1 MGGGVKRNG
10 ALLRLLAI
18 RSWFNNLRLASR
30 LLVGFGIAVTVILAL
45 ALLGTATLYAVNRD
59 VGVFSATADASQTA
73 ADIDIGL
80 RSLEIAVRDHL
91 AEGDRSSLDQAEAG
105 RDRVRALLDQLEP
118 ALDRPEDQA
127 DAATIRGA
135 LAAYWTGVERLLE
148 LRTER
153 STLVGEEIDGTVR
166 TLRERLE
173 GLRATGG
180 IDSATLASDIAIA
193 LTRMQDHLVRFVE
206 RRDAVEGDRMRKELA
221 LARDRLSEMNRYLW
235 VPGTRASIAEAETL
249 LTTLA
254 TALDR
259 ADELLVA
266 EDAVRADQLMPNAAQ
281 VTQRA
286 GEIRQR
292 TDAVAGALRSGLS
305 AEAERYLKIS
315 LWLGGTVLAFGL
327 GLTAFVAWSVG
338 RPVGAMATAVAA
350 LADGHTDVTLPAAVR
365 NDEVG
370 ALARAVGALRTRTA
384 EMDRLKRQAESMHA
398 DLSAARERAEAD
410 SLAKTHF
417 LVNMGHELHGPIAD
431 IVARSQS
438 LMTELHRQGFGE
450 LANDVEAIQWSGEQL
465 GGLIDSI
472 LDYAKIEAGTMD
484 LCLQDFD
491 VPRLLVEVR
500 ERTLPVADLN
510 GNILTATALPGAG
523 AMQSDFTKVRQI
535 LLNLL
540 DNACAYTQGG
550 SVTLTAERFEQEGRA
565 WLRFTVADDGP
576 GLPAPAGSLGRLFQP
591 FVRGPVGAVRRR
603 GAGLGLTL
611 VAHYAD
617 MLGGE
622 ITVTSSPGRGT
633 RITVAM
639 PAVYA
644 QEDADRPLHLDT
656 TGEAGPRPMLTAS
669 EPAAAAPLG

>member
-1 MGGGVKRNG
+1 MKRNG

-45 ALLGTATLYAVNRD
+45 ALLGAATLYAVNRD
-59 VGVFSATADASQTA
+59 VGVFSTTADASQTA

-80 RSLEIAVRDHL
+80 RSLEVAVRDHL
-91 AEGDRSSLDQAEAG
+91 AEGDRSSLDQAEG
-105 RDRVRALLDQLEP
+105 WRDRVGALLDELEP
-118 ALDRPEDQA
+118 ALDRPEDRAAA
-127 DAATIRGA
+127 DTIRGA
-135 LAAYWTGVERLLE
+135 LAAYWTGVERLIE
-148 LRTER
+148 LRSER
-153 STLVGEEIDGTVR
+153 STLLADGVDGTVR

-206 RRDAVEGDRMRKELA
+206 RRDAVAGERMRAELS

-249 LTTLA
+249 LTRLA
-254 TALDR
+254 AALDR

-286 GEIRQR
+286 SEIRQR

-305 AEAERYLKIS
+305 AEAERYLTIS

-370 ALARAVGALRTRTA
+370 ALARAVSALRTRTA

-398 DLSAARERAEAD
+398 DLSTARDRAEAD

-540 DNACAYTQGG
+540 DNACAYTHGG

-565 WLRFTVADDGP
+565 WLRFTVTDDGP

-591 FVRGPVGAVRRR
+591 FVRGPASNGRRR

-622 ITVTSSPGRGT
+622 IAVTSSAGRGT

-639 PAVYA
+639 PAAYA

-669 EPAAAAPLG
+669 EPAAAPLG